1 MNLLLELR
9 SRFRAVLVRWVLEP
23 SDLLEM
29 IRPSQDTRFGDYQAN
44 VAMPLGKQL
53 GRPPREIAAEIV
65 AQLDLSDLCL
75 PPEIAGPGFIN
86 LRVRDEWIADRV
98 REAID
103 DERLA
108 VDLTSRPRT
117 VVVDYSSPNIAKPM
131 HVGHIRSTVIGDCL
145 CRTLRFLGHNV
156 IADNHLG
163 DWGTQ
168 FGMIIYGFKHFVD
181 QERFRQQPVAELTRL
196 YKLVNRL
203 VEYREAEQ
211 QLPEVERRLGAREA
225 ELRTAQEA
233 ADPKDKKA
241 QKNLRRLEGQLTE
254 IKSELAALRTKI
266 SDVEQDGTLSALAE
280 SHPKIADLVLRET
293 AALHA
298 GDPENRELWEQFLP
312 ACRLDIQRVY
322 DRLGVRF
329 DVEYGESFYQDR
341 LEAVVKDLE
350 QRGLARTSEGAIC
363 VFLDGFDSPMII
375 RKKDGAF
382 LYSTTDLAT
391 IQYRMEQWQP
401 DALLYVVDHRQ
412 SEHFAKLFAAARR
425 WGYADIELQ
434 HISFG
439 TVLGEDGRPY
449 RTRSGESV
457 GLEGLLDEAV
467 QKARSVVDAN
477 DGAKPDG
484 PELSDDERK
493 RIAEVVGIGAIK
505 YADLSHN
512 RTSDYVFSYDKMM
525 ALEGNTATYMQYS
538 YARVQSIFRR
548 GEVDVAQLRQSAAAV
563 SVEHPAER
571 ALALS
576 LLRFHEA
583 LEDVVQDYRP
593 NQLTNYLF
601 ELAKRYSTFFQE
613 CPVLRAESAASR
625 QSRLLLCDLTSRT
638 IRRGLDLLGI
648 DVVEKM

>member
-9 SRFRAVLVRWVLEP
+9 NRFRAVLVRWMEEP
-23 SDLLEM
+23 SELLEM
-29 IRPSQDTRFGDYQAN
+29 IRPSQDPRFGEYQAN
-44 VAMPLGKQL
+44 VAMPLGKQV

-65 AQLDLSDLCL
+65 AQLDLNDICHPS
-75 PPEIAGPGFIN
+75 EIAGPGFIN
-86 LRVRDEWIADRV
+86 LRVRDEWLTDRLH
-98 REAID
+98 EAIG
-103 DERLA
+103 DERLG

-117 VVVDYSSPNIAKPM
+117 IVVDYSSPNIAKPM

-145 CRTLRFLGHNV
+145 CRTLRFLGHKV

-211 QLPEVERRLGAREA
+211 QLPEVERRRSAREA
-225 ELRTAQEA
+225 ELRGAQEA

-241 QKNLRRLEGQLTE
+241 QKNLRRMEGQLAE

-266 SDVEQDGTLSALAE
+266 SDVEQDRTFSDLAE
-280 SHPKIADLVLRET
+280 SHPKVAELVLRET

-322 DRLGVRF
+322 DRLEVRF

-350 QRGLARTSEGAIC
+350 SRGLARTSEGAVCI
-363 VFLDGFDSPMII
+363 FLDGFDTPMII

-391 IQYRMEQWQP
+391 IQYRVDQWQP
-401 DALLYVVDHRQ
+401 DAMLYVVDHRQ

-425 WGYADIELQ
+425 WGYTDIELQ

-467 QKARSVVDAN
+467 QKARSVVNAN
-477 DGAKPDG
+477 DGGKPDG
-484 PELSDDERK
+484 PELSDDERQ

-548 GEVDVAQLRQSAAAV
+548 GEVDVVQLRKSAAAV

-625 QSRLLLCDLTSRT
+625 QSRLLLCDLTGRT
-638 IRRGLDLLGI
+638 IRLGLDLLGI